1 LAIESSGLSSI
12 RSIGVPATG
21 KEIARTA
28 QISPEKENAKPSSEL
43 ILVRQGSEPV
53 FQQADAF
60 RQTAGIQSASGQ
72 RERVAIEAYE
82 SIAKEQQ
89 RQNIQQLLGVDTFV

>member
-1 LAIESSGLSSI
+1 LAIESTGLSSI

-21 KEIARTA
+21 KELARSA
-28 QISPEKENAKPSSEL
+28 QTSPEKENAKPSSA
-43 ILVRQGSEPV
+43 LVIARQGSEPV
-53 FQQADAF
+53 FKQADAF
-60 RQTAGIQSASGQ
+60 RQTVGIQSASGQ
-72 RERVAIEAYE
+72 KERIAIDAYE